1 MQRYAGKGR
10 DTRPKWPLKWPPENC
25 GLLRATF
32 FHLFFKT
39 FKNLSK
45 QEENHL
51 IKTLDC
57 VHSVYY
63 GYPRYGDT
71 AGHKTNTQI

>member
-1 MQRYAGKGR
+1 MQGYPPKVVPEVVLGKLR
-10 DTRPKWPLKWPPENC
+10 LTR
-25 GLLRATF
+25 TF
-32 FHLFFKT
+32 FSKLFFRF